1 MKPKNSEIMVK
12 NTADFLD
19 NERINCAILHEKN
32 INMDKSTLYES
43 IHKGKEIVKTIE
55 YFKKTLNSFIENEKI
70 FSEITHE
77 NNVGKIKYKL
87 NILLDDESSPNTQEC
102 SMSKSNGHLESIS
115 QSEHSII
122 DQIENSRV
130 LQDLSK
136 EKTTT
141 NDNKSET
148 SILTKSRFDYSGSAP
163 KRYTTSCYIKP
174 TPVPIWYTESLTLK
188 INSTKRT
195 YREQVY
201 FKVKQRPYKWSETMT
216 TEVMTCPKLH
226 QNEAVVS
233 VENSDFHYISLEPQ
247 QIAAK

>member
-1 MKPKNSEIMVK
+1 M
-12 NTADFLD
+12 
-19 NERINCAILHEKN
+19 
-32 INMDKSTLYES
+32 Y
-43 IHKGKEIVKTIE
+43 
-55 YFKKTLNSFIENEKI
+55 IENKMAPRLEKRTK
-70 FSEITHE
+70 F
-77 NNVGKIKYKL
+77 VPAKIKL
-87 NILLDDESSPNTQEC
+87 NQTNTEIFVDALLKNV
-102 SMSKSNGHLESIS
+102 KV
-115 QSEHSII
+115 
-122 DQIENSRV
+122 RV

>member
-32 INMDKSTLYES
+32 INMDKSTLYE
-43 IHKGKEIVKTIE
+43 
-55 YFKKTLNSFIENEKI
+55 
-70 FSEITHE
+70 
-77 NNVGKIKYKL
+77 
-87 NILLDDESSPNTQEC
+87 SPNTQEC